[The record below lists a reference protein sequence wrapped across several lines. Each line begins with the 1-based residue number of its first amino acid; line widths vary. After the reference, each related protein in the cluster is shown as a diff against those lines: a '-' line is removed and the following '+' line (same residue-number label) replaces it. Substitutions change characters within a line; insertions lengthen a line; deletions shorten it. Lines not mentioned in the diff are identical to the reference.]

1 MIHPQ
6 GVIPAREVP
15 HQSKEVIIMRRPYLE
30 HYVHPISMPEIRT
43 INIDRPWFWLTEGWR
58 DFVAAPGLSLTYGLF
73 AAAAFAVLSLLFSS
87 QGSWHWAI
95 ALMPGFLIIGPLL
108 AVGLY
113 EISRRREGDL
123 RSTFRDSLRGWSRNT
138 FTTVSLGIIM
148 MLLMLVWFF
157 TSFQLTALFVANTGV
172 MASVFGGTMELS
184 TFLTSVTW
192 PMVTAVIIS
201 GVATLAV
208 AFLLTA
214 VSMPLAA
221 DHEDVDVITA
231 VVISV
236 RTVLHNWRPM
246 LLWAGLILIFAGVG
260 ILPFYLGLIIT
271 FPLLGYA
278 TWHAYRD
285 ILGG

>member
-1 MIHPQ
+1 
-6 GVIPAREVP
+6 
-15 HQSKEVIIMRRPYLE
+15 MRRPYLE

-43 INIDRPWFWLTEGWR
+43 ISIDRPWFWLTEGWR
-58 DFVAAPGLSLTYGLF
+58 DFVAAPGLSMAYGLL
-73 AAAAFAVLSLLFSS
+73 AAAAFGIISLLFGS

-95 ALMPGFLIIGPLL
+95 ALMPGFLIVGPLL

-113 EISRRREGDL
+113 EISRRREGNL
-123 RSTFRDSLRGWSRNT
+123 RSSFRDSLHGWGRNT

-214 VSMPLAA
+214 VSVPLAA

-246 LLWAGLILIFAGVG
+246 LLWAGLILIFTGVG
-260 ILPFYLGLIIT
+260 IMPFYLGLIIT